1 MGVKSMIRI
10 DKGTL
15 GLLQKLKVQKDLVSY
30 DDVINEILL
39 KYYMNHEPEKVS
51 NEDVLLSVVKNDKQ
65 ILKRIEALHDRI
77 GYYEK
82 VYFTKII
89 DIADDIEAIISHK
102 KDEESTKY
110 EDQNTSEILQNKTY
124 LELQKKHKELEI
136 SFEDLRIKNKNTNSK
151 LRTIKNKI
159 SKKSGVFKSG
169 FDLNLTEEEYNSI
182 FN

>member
-1 MGVKSMIRI
+1 MIRI
-10 DKGTL
+10 EKSTL

-30 DDVINEILL
+30 DDVINDILL

-82 VYFTKII
+82 VYFTKIV
-89 DIADDIEAIISHK
+89 DIADDIEESILNK

-110 EDQNTSEILQNKTY
+110 EDQNANEILQNKNY
-124 LELQKKHKELEI
+124 LELQKKYKELEI
-136 SFEDLRIKNKNTNSK
+136 DYEELQIKNKNT
-151 LRTIKNKI
+151 KNKI
-159 SKKSGVFKSG
+159 TTLKGKVDKKNIFGSGYN
-169 FDLNLTEEEYNSI
+169 LNWTEEEYNSF
-182 FN
+182 FNLK